1 MAGKHQMLELHFHL
15 CLGFFWWGLGEE
27 VAGATP
33 PVHFV
38 LVILEMGG
46 VFKLDPQNLS
56 LPWS

>member
-1 MAGKHQMLELHFHL
+1 MLELHFHL